1 MRAPPWP
8 RSLLILGAALA
19 AVPAWAQQDPSEVGP
34 ATPAVAPPRAPPP
47 PPEDAETTALAALRS
62 FEARLSAGETLGP
75 NETATLVAAARS
87 PHISVR
93 ALAAAVLAWLDPATA
108 VPPLLGAD
116 GKSGVTDA
124 EARVRVVATQS
135 LLALSRR
142 LPDDARRDV
151 TGAALLLLDD
161 PADEVACAGAELA
174 LALGPT
180 AAVDAV
186 RVRANNLGDVRYGC
200 YARIGGLPVRTVEV
214 PDIPRDAP
222 AEETAAPAPVGPPPA
237 PPDGKWIAVATLGS
251 AGLLMGGLVPTI
263 FVPGRDVLT
272 YRADRTRITR
282 EELSVV
288 TQAGS
293 GLLGAAALGGGAYAL
308 SGMMPPLSVDEAGAV
323 ALGTGA
329 LGLVGAALPLMLDLD
344 AGTAAAVTAA
354 GLGVGSVGS
363 LALVSVTDL
372 DAKDETLALS
382 LAGLGAMAGGFG
394 VFAAVPVGLETVGSA
409 DRTTFGF
416 ATAAASAGAAGA
428 TGLALGPVVDL
439 PPARSFAALAG
450 GLLGGGLLAGTAFL
464 VIPAMDVKSR
474 IAAGAGLTGELLG
487 AGAAL
492 LLVPDAW
499 LGVAPAAE

>member
-1 MRAPPWP
+1 
-8 RSLLILGAALA
+8 
-19 AVPAWAQQDPSEVGP
+19 
-34 ATPAVAPPRAPPP
+34 
-47 PPEDAETTALAALRS
+47 
-62 FEARLSAGETLGP
+62 
-75 NETATLVAAARS
+75 
-87 PHISVR
+87 
-93 ALAAAVLAWLDPATA
+93 
-108 VPPLLGAD
+108 
-116 GKSGVTDA
+116 
-124 EARVRVVATQS
+124 
-135 LLALSRR
+135 
-142 LPDDARRDV
+142 
-151 TGAALLLLDD
+151 
-161 PADEVACAGAELA
+161 
-174 LALGPT
+174 
-180 AAVDAV
+180 
-186 RVRANNLGDVRYGC
+186 
-200 YARIGGLPVRTVEV
+200 
-214 PDIPRDAP
+214 
-222 AEETAAPAPVGPPPA
+222 
-237 PPDGKWIAVATLGS
+237 
-251 AGLLMGGLVPTI
+251 
-263 FVPGRDVLT
+263 RDVLT